1 MKPRNSITFDFGDGK
16 LFDFDAMTKGG
27 YEELIGLRLT
37 RMEEGLV
44 EAEIEA
50 VPALMNA
57 KGTLHG
63 GVPAGIADTLA
74 IYGAAFVYKAAALS
88 TVNLNVVYLRSAK
101 AGRVTAR
108 ATMLSKGKS
117 ISLWK
122 VELFDE
128 AGNRI
133 IEASVTCLVSR

>member
-1 MKPRNSITFDFGDGK
+1 MKPRNSVTFDFGNGS

-44 EAEIEA
+44 EAEIEV

-74 IYGAAFVYKAAALS
+74 VYGAAFVYKAAALS
-88 TVNLNVVYLRSAK
+88 TVNLHVVYLRSAK
-101 AGRVTAR
+101 AGRVSAR
-108 ATMLSKGKS
+108 ATMLSRGKT

-128 AGNRI
+128 TGNRI
-133 IEASVTCLVSR
+133 IEASVTCSVSK